1 MTNLTSDEKN
11 ALRYYIGDVSGN
23 DEFYGDTKA
32 YVTLNSLFFSNIHT
46 EKARTDEG
54 KLVNPAVIADIP
66 RLIGFFES
74 LFLAFAKASL
84 DEVTEV
90 YRVERMSDFLL
101 CRQKSATISL
111 TSTSTAG
118 FLNYYRDR
126 RGIALLKFEL
136 PVGTNCINIA
146 NALDNYSKPE
156 EAEILLPPFMRIDI
170 TEKPLSNSE
179 LQITDID
186 GMPPKISCNILPV
199 GITPCNE
206 KIPELPHGGELAG
219 KKVYAALN
227 SHINPNEN
235 DIALYSEWK
244 RTLQIRLH
252 KLINDIFSSNTNPRN
267 IDR

>member
-1 MTNLTSDEKN
+1 MTALTSNEKN

-23 DEFYGDTKA
+23 DEFYGDPKA
-32 YVTLNSLFFSNIHT
+32 YVTLNSLFFPNIHT

-54 KLVNPAVIADIP
+54 KFVNTAIIADIS
-66 RLIGFFES
+66 RLMGFFEL
-74 LFLAFAKASL
+74 LFSAFSKASL
-84 DEVTEV
+84 DKITET
-90 YRVERMSDFLL
+90 YRVERMTDFLL
-101 CRQKSATISL
+101 CRRNSATLSM

-170 TEKPLSNSE
+170 TEKPLSESE
-179 LQITDID
+179 LKITDID

-219 KKVYAALN
+219 QKVYAALN
-227 SHINPNEN
+227 SHMNPNEN

-244 RTLQIRLH
+244 RTLRIRLH
-252 KLINDIFSSNTNPRN
+252 KLINDIFSLR
-267 IDR
+267 